1 MMGRPQ
7 AKRGTVAVEEF
18 RGMLRL
24 RWSYRRKRYNL
35 STGTPEGQLNRKIAE
50 MTARIIEGDMVT
62 GNFDPTLAKYQHQP
76 QAATSITVTALFE
89 QFTTYKRKG
98 LDGAS
103 LAKYKALNQPV
114 NAFFAGQVA
123 GAVDDDRANNFRLH
137 LATWMAPATQR
148 ERLITMNACWE
159 WGLKQQ
165 LLTDNPWKE
174 VLKRIKVPSKQKPQV
189 FTKDEVT
196 AILDG
201 FRASRHYSHYA
212 DFVEFLVSTGCRPGE
227 GIGLQ
232 WQNLSHD
239 CGVVWIGEAI
249 ARGGKRKPTK
259 TNRSREFSLPANVK
273 AMLKTRCNGQPPD
286 ALVFPAPRGGHIDD
300 HNFCRRAW
308 RRILTMANV
317 TYRYPYISR
326 HTFISHAL
334 TADCK
339 PMAIAEMVGHDPKV
353 LFSRY
358 AANIGGGLQAPD
370 LFG

>member
-1 MMGRPQ
+1 MGNPQ
-7 AKRGTVAVEEF
+7 AKRGTVAVREF

-24 RWSYRRKRYNL
+24 RWSYRGERYNL
-35 STGTPEGQLNRKIAE
+35 STGTPEGQVNQTIAE

-62 GNFDPTLAKYQHQP
+62 GNFDPTLGKYQHQT
-76 QAATSITVTALFE
+76 QTATSVTVTALFE
-89 QFTTYKRKG
+89 RFTAYKQKG
-98 LDGAS
+98 LNGAS

-114 NAFFAGQVA
+114 NAFFEGQAAGN
-123 GAVDDDRANNFRLH
+123 VDDDRADKFRLH

-148 ERLITMNACWE
+148 ERLITINACWE
-159 WGLKQQ
+159 WGIKQK
-165 LLTDNPWKE
+165 LLTGNPWKE
-174 VLKRIKVPSKQKPQV
+174 VLKRIKVPPKQKPQV

-196 AILDG
+196 AILAG

-227 GIGLQ
+227 AIGLQ
-232 WQNLSHD
+232 WKNLSDD

-249 ARGGKRKPTK
+249 ARGGQRKSTK
-259 TNRSREFSLPANVK
+259 TNRSREFRLPVK
-273 AMLKTRCNGQPPD
+273 VQAILKTRCNGQPPD

-308 RRILTMANV
+308 RRILTVANV

-339 PMAIAEMVGHDPKV
+339 PMAISEMTGHDPKV